1 MKTSK
6 KLFCIILL
14 SIFFTQPL
22 LANPEVSLPSSFN
35 LMGSKV
41 VVTQGG
47 MEKIMAKYNSL
58 TRSQKH
64 YDILLER
71 CNTYFP
77 YIAREL
83 QTRGVPEEFKYLALQ
98 ESLLDGNAISNATP
112 PAVGFWQFKDFTAE
126 ERGMIINRTVDER
139 KNVVAAS
146 IGAADY
152 LSKNHYY
159 LGNWFYAMISYHD
172 GLTGAKN
179 HIKKN
184 KLNYYSQVTINEKTH
199 PYVLHYLA
207 HYFAFK
213 DKVGKD
219 QNHMVLIELPTSG
232 YSLSQVSKFTGQ
244 PLNIISSNNI
254 WLSGSYIPEDKVYSV
269 MIEAKPDEIN
279 QLVAKLSPYAKT
291 RKTRARSAIFQ
302 FYADSIQ
309 DDYPFVLPTHTESDN
324 SKYDF
329 AIVNGVKAVILKEEM
344 TQKELIKSLGSI
356 SKGKLKKYNYIK
368 GKDKL
373 LKDTHYYIE
382 PLPTSIPVSY
392 HVLKEGESLNYI
404 AIKYGIDLN
413 ALKKINEMSKE
424 SDAKVGDKI
433 YFN

>member
-1 MKTSK
+1 MNTSK
-6 KLFCIILL
+6 KLFCALL
-14 SIFFTQPL
+14 SLLFTHTLFAETPTT
-22 LANPEVSLPSSFN
+22 LPNSFE

-41 VVTQGG
+41 VITQGG
-47 MEKIMAKYNSL
+47 MNKIMVKYNSL

-126 ERGMIINRTVDER
+126 ERGMIINRNIDER

-172 GLTGAKN
+172 GLGGSKK
-179 HIKKN
+179 HIREN
-184 KLNYYSQVTINEKTH
+184 KLNYYSKVTINEKTH
-199 PYVLHYLA
+199 PYLLHYLA

-213 DKVGKD
+213 DNVGK
-219 QNHMVLIELPTSG
+219 NKEHTVLIELPTNG

-244 PLNIISSNNI
+244 PLTILSNNNI

-269 MIEAKPDEIN
+269 MIETKPDEIN

-291 RKTRARSAIFQ
+291 RKTRAARSIFQ
-302 FYADSIQ
+302 FYADSIK
-309 DDYPFVLPTHTESDN
+309 DDYPFLLPTGKESKND
-324 SKYDF
+324 KYDF
-329 AIVNGVKAVILKEEM
+329 ALVNGVNAVILKEEM
-344 TQKELIKSLGSI
+344 TQKELVKSLGTI
-356 SKGKLKKYNYIK
+356 SKGKLKKYNFIN

-373 LKDTHYYIE
+373 MKDRHYYIA
-382 PLPTSIPVSY
+382 PLPQIIPVSY
-392 HVLKEGESLNYI
+392 HIMQEKETLNYI
-404 AIKYGIDLN
+404 AIKYGIDLK
-413 ALKKINEMSKE
+413 ALKQLNDITKDEEIEI
-424 SDAKVGDKI
+424 GDKL